1 MIAAEGACADDGEP
15 DGLRR
20 GGRHWSYWAP
30 LLPWT
35 TSRQRV

>member
-1 MIAAEGACADDGEP
+1 MIAAEGARADDGEP

-20 GGRHWSYWAP
+20 GGRHRTYWAA
-30 LLPWT
+30 LLPWM

>member
-1 MIAAEGACADDGEP
+1 MIAAEGACPDDGES

-20 GGRHWSYWAP
+20 GGRHLNYWAP